1 MPIEY
6 EQKFFTKKLI
16 YSLTNNI
23 VERLEVSSIER
34 SFDNIIYESKP
45 LNANFDDLPFDGY
58 EILIARLQIYDVN
71 YDIVFRL
78 NNGSSVY
85 IYTNLIKKEFIFV
98 NG

>member
-1 MPIEY
+1 ML
-6 EQKFFTKKLI
+6 TKQLI

-45 LNANFDDLPFDGY
+45 LNANFDDLPFDGD

-85 IYTNLIKKEFIFV
+85 V
-98 NG
+98 